1 MPYTLSLS
9 NYMSQTFDIS
19 EDFQTVPLVTF
30 KALAPSLTLDHKVL
44 ENQTSDKK
52 ESQIMWQF
60 SNRLNAC
67 VKFPLVVKACWA
79 VTPWEITFQPIQ

>member
-44 ENQTSDKK
+44 ENQNKRQ
-52 ESQIMWQF
+52 ERIP
-60 SNRLNAC
+60 NHVA
-67 VKFPLVVKACWA
+67 
-79 VTPWEITFQPIQ
+79 I